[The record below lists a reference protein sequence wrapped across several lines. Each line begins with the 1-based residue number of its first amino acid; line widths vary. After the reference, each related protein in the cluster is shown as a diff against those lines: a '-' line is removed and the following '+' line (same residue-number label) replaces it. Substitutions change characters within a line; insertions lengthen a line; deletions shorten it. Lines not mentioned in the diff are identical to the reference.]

1 MDSHSDHSKLDCLP
15 VELLRI
21 IVLFISERGSLKSLS
36 RVNRLLQQL
45 CVPFLF
51 QTLQVGFSIPELDR
65 LLRVAKSQFAP
76 YVRAINYWASA
87 LVDPFAGSWE
97 TFHTCLY
104 PQVEFARDRIDP
116 NGMRNDGRFTYRSL
130 FSYFHQRCREQQDIL
145 ETEQDTR
152 TLIASLPC
160 FANLHT
166 IQLLFADGIEDR
178 FQWLANW
185 MLLDGHPLFPNH
197 LERLLTAVVVA
208 RENDVTIRTFEIRG
222 FYSRAVTKDR
232 FLQQLA
238 GEALSSVEELRLV
251 DSPAM
256 LAFVNQ
262 VPFPCLRRV
271 ELTNCWLSIPTLEEF
286 TRLHSGGLESIHL
299 ENTWVLEETVDADG
313 IHMSMGCTKSIL
325 DQLTRIPG
333 AGHLRLTIN
342 RLPEGGYEAQIKGNF
357 PEH

>member
-1 MDSHSDHSKLDCLP
+1 MQYRANHHSKLDCLP

-21 IVLFISERGSLKSLS
+21 IVLFVSERGSLKSLS
-36 RVNRLLQQL
+36 RVNRLLRQL

-51 QTLQVGFSIPELDR
+51 QTLQVGFSIPELDH

-76 YVRAINYWASA
+76 YVRAINYRASA
-87 LVDPFAGSWE
+87 LVDP
-97 TFHTCLY
+97 
-104 PQVEFARDRIDP
+104 Q
-116 NGMRNDGRFTYRSL
+116 
-130 FSYFHQRCREQQDIL
+130 QQDIL

-178 FQWLANW
+178 FQWLANR

-271 ELTNCWLSIPTLEEF
+271 ELANCWLSIPTLEKF

-325 DQLTRIPG
+325 DQLARIPG

-342 RLPEGGYEAQIKGNF
+342 RLPEGGYEAQKLGQEPDCCTRRLF
-357 PEH
+357 S